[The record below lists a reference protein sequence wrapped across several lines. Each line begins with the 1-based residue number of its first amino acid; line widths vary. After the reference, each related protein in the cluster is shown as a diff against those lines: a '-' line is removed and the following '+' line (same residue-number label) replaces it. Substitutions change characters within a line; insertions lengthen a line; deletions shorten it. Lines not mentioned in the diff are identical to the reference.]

1 MNTVPPTATEQ
12 PAAPGDAARTYMR
25 RGRDPA
31 PDEIDWSA
39 APARFLSYTD
49 CPVLPLPWASRTSE
63 RPDTELLGRL
73 LRELCGLTRADWTRP
88 MDPFTGRAIEGPP
101 VQGVF
106 RPAPSG
112 GALYPIEVYLAT
124 GELPRVPAALHH
136 YGVVHHSLRQV
147 RSGDHRA
154 ALVDAVT
161 APPDQA
167 PDVVLALTAVFWRS
181 AFKYGEFAYR
191 LLHQETGALLAQVRA
206 VARLLGA
213 ESAVHLRFPDEKV
226 NQLLGLDTFRQ
237 TATAVIALRHPALR
251 AKSAAAAP
259 SRSDLLHRPRAA
271 LAEPPHDV
279 TSRLPITAALHAAS
293 LTEDPEPVSSDEV
306 TRPAGAGSIRLP
318 SPTEAPSTT
327 GVSHRHS
334 ASKGF
339 RREPIEPGS
348 LAAILDAAGGHPE
361 DLGDVRQV
369 PTPIEMCCAV
379 SRVPGVPPG
388 VYRYTHGSL
397 ERLRDAGSIR
407 YLAENLPDEST
418 RITFHE
424 AAVALFP
431 LAAVGAALT
440 HHGDRGYRLV
450 QIETGALTHRAALAS
465 AALGVAA
472 RIHSGGAC
480 ENTDRALGLRGTRW
494 SSETMLLIGAARSGQ
509 AVRHRL

>member
-293 LTEDPEPVSSDEV
+293 LTEDPNRSRPTKSPVLPERVRSGCPPRPKPRRPPVCHTGTRRARDSDANRSSRAAWPRSSTPPAVTPKTSGTFDRYRPRSKCAALSHEFPAFRPVSTDTPTGRWNGSVMPVRYGTGGE
-306 TRPAGAGSIRLP
+306 PARRIDPNHLP
-318 SPTEAPSTT
+318 R
-327 GVSHRHS
+327 GR
-334 ASKGF
+334 G
-339 RREPIEPGS
+339 R
-348 LAAILDAAGGHPE
+348 
-361 DLGDVRQV
+361 
-369 PTPIEMCCAV
+369 AV
-379 SRVPGVPPG
+379 STRG
-388 VYRYTHGSL
+388 RGSGA
-397 ERLRDAGSIR
+397 DAPR
-407 YLAENLPDEST
+407 
-418 RITFHE
+418 
-424 AAVALFP
+424 
-431 LAAVGAALT
+431 
-440 HHGDRGYRLV
+440 
-450 QIETGALTHRAALAS
+450 
-465 AALGVAA
+465 
-472 RIHSGGAC
+472 
-480 ENTDRALGLRGTRW
+480 
-494 SSETMLLIGAARSGQ
+494 
-509 AVRHRL
+509 